1 MNEREIFEAWA
12 TTLDLDLTPIAGGH
26 YSDRNTDFAWLAWS
40 AACRTTP
47 DREAIIEECMQVCRT
62 IAEYFEEESPPQV
75 SPTRKQAA
83 GARVCLAAIKQIKTA
98 PTPHQSAALD
108 RLAENN
114 HELGLDYLTA
124 PTSDQGEKS

>member
-1 MNEREIFEAWA
+1 MDERQQILEWMGDNDVMLKTGAFKA
-12 TTLDLDLTPIAGGH
+12 LVSLLQ
-26 YSDRNTDFAWLAWS
+26 
-40 AACRTTP
+40 AARRTTP

-62 IAEYFEEESPPQV
+62 IAEYFEEESPPQA